1 MRENRNR
8 SKIFDILHTFL
19 HKPLF
24 NKKTPNEGK
33 SKEKEVEKTKKNK
46 RDVVL
51 EDLKFILLMLA
62 IISTIIALAFGESK
76 YVITKSQEVSLFFS
90 GPNYR
95 IVERNL
101 NCYSLQAAVNTA
113 SNGETIRVIRDVT
126 EDEDVVINKSIT
138 IDLNGN
144 DITLDGAS
152 IVNNGVLTI
161 IDDSQTHIR
170 ETTGEYELQIAGTIT
185 SNDNAIIN
193 NEVLEID
200 GNVDVNGTG
209 NSTYTI
215 ENLGDLTLTDGV
227 ISGTNYGAV
236 RNGNEGVM
244 AHTTITGGT
253 VIASKGS
260 AIVNEGVLEE
270 EAEEEENIENNGEGE
285 EENEVEP
292 LTENILLSGTGVV
305 VSEASRNGVT
315 ILNNSASGKVKITG
329 GEVLASGTAVVVGN
343 GNSDAVVNHSTGEIE
358 ITGGSIESATAAGIA
373 VTDGDITITGGEI
386 TGHTYGMWID
396 DGTVVIG
403 TENNATAVS
412 IIGETEDG
420 ILNNTADITIY
431 SGEIESRG
439 TSSGNAG
446 VRQYG
451 EGTITIGKEDNVA
464 SISVPSIFGEN
475 YGLSVEDGTV
485 NFYDGIITGAYDD
498 ENSVGQSIY
507 GDIADIPEGYTIIK
521 NIQIDNETTY
531 EYAVLSNSYITSF
544 DANYAGASAIAGQS
558 VTYGSQYGTLP
569 TPTRT
574 GYTFNG
580 WNGKNLFDKNAITS
594 GYEISGTNIVQNAN
608 WFVSDYIEVDAGA
621 TYTISGKTQGAA
633 ILYYDQNKENVV
645 RGPDAVTGTITIPS
659 GKKYIRING
668 LLTEK
673 DTVQIEKGSVAT
685 QYESYY
691 VTATTVVTTAKDHTL
706 KANWTA
712 NTYTVVFNANN
723 GTGTMA
729 NQTITYDTTVT
740 LTTNT
745 FTRVGYKFTGWS
757 TTANNANGSTT
768 YIDGQ
773 TVNNMAPSG
782 TVNLYAIWVAANYGE
797 YDSNGV
803 WQRGTIS
810 LQEAVDKA
818 ATGNTI
824 KPITTVAETTKTTI
838 NAGKNIILDLNGN
851 TITYT
856 GDTAVIDNKGTL
868 LIKDSS
874 QTNIDLVG
882 SGVLESSTSTVVTS
896 SSSLTITGGTILG
909 DCGKANGVETTT
921 VYSTGSF
928 NMTGGKITSKSGA
941 ALISYGSTD
950 TISGN
955 AIIEKKIND
964 NGTFYSSAAYSYGG
978 TGKATISGN
987 AVLQNDNGNG
997 SNVVYNSSS
1006 GTIEIGGN
1014 ATVQNLGAVQ
1024 TISNA
1029 STGTITIKDSAQVT
1043 SAGGRVILNG
1053 YGSGN
1058 SSNYGTI
1065 QINGGQLSS
1074 SGEIITNTCQY
1085 GVVNVTAGTIS
1096 TTSSCAIGNSGNY
1109 ASINISGGTISAT
1122 GTSGSYGTIYN
1133 SADNASINISGGTIT
1148 KPNYPI
1154 YNCMGADN
1162 SQINITG
1169 GTITSSGNTSV
1180 YNHGAG
1186 TTVSVG
1192 SLSAVN
1198 NTTPA
1203 ITGKIWSDN
1212 SSSVN
1217 VGAITVNSGTIT
1229 GTSAQAIDAGGNV
1242 FITGGV
1248 LNGYTAAVNA
1258 SGTTV
1263 TVTGGTLRNV
1273 QENTAAITNSTGTTV
1288 VSGNATIIGGTKGI
1302 YATTGN
1308 ITVTGGTITS
1318 TQGEGIYATTGTI
1331 TIGDNTDVT
1340 VASTTSPSITGALH
1354 GVQKADTSQ
1363 GALYFYDGAITA
1375 PTGKSIVD
1383 GSDNEIVPIAMPEG
1397 YRKVI
1402 TDNGNSTE
1410 TARLSNQYT
1419 VKYPTRNLI
1428 YGLNDCGVTVGYP
1441 NADATSGSRMSY
1453 SISSGVVTVTSNA
1466 SDGYGMTSGRVNLE
1480 ANRTYRFSCSTNGT
1494 YGGGATDVEIFLMLD
1509 GRYTTYY
1516 RMNSNNNY
1524 EFTPTVSGTYW
1535 LRLDV
1540 NNSGATQTFS
1550 DLCMT
1555 YADKTT
1561 QEHNAVYGTLPNPT
1575 RDGYTF
1581 NGWYL
1586 NAVKATTLKDNTT
1599 ISTST
1604 GEIYANNN
1612 YILSD
1617 IIPIEG
1623 GRTLYSN
1630 VPICGIYTFDC
1641 YGRFIRRE
1649 SNRVTTHSIS
1659 ANARYMIVEICKGD
1673 DNEKTIDWYRNNL
1686 VISDYSN
1693 ASGVS
1698 YINSQV
1704 TSATVD
1710 KVAGDHCLFSK
1721 WTANQYTLT
1730 INPNGGTKNGSTS
1743 ARTLSPNLT
1752 YNHTDWCKIGES
1764 SDGGNAT
1771 RTGYTL
1777 TGYYTSASGGTKVY
1791 NADGTAV
1798 NGCGYWSSDISGISS
1813 NLKYIGTS
1821 KLTVYAQWTANQYT
1835 LTINPNGGTKNGSTS
1850 ARTLGTNLVY
1860 NSSNR
1865 SKIGESSDGGN
1876 ATRHGYTLTGYYTS
1890 ASGGTKV
1897 YNADGTAVQGTA
1909 YFNSSNCYIG
1919 TSNLTVYA
1927 QWSPNTYTI
1936 TFNANGGTGA
1946 PANQSFTF
1954 NAGEKI
1960 SSTVPSRQGY
1970 TFVNWK
1976 RSDTTHTFNPGDT
1989 IPSGWGNFGLVAQW
2003 TANTYTVTF
2012 NSNSGSG
2019 TMSAQTMTYDTSAN
2033 LTANAFTKTGYTFV
2047 GWSTAQVTTKQ
2058 NLITAIEIGRN
2069 FTKNGNNYI
2078 CNQTAS
2084 TQDSYLRISANMK
2097 SGRKYVLIFNASGVP
2112 DNNLLAFDFPS
2123 QSAGNSITLKNG
2135 MNIIS
2140 FTATSDLAQGIL
2152 DDTAK
2157 DNRANVTLSNFV
2169 LYETAENMTNSFS
2182 DGQSVKN
2189 LATSGN
2195 VNLYALW
2202 TANTYTVTFNSNGG
2216 SGTMSAQTMTYDAQ
2230 ANLTANTF
2238 TKTNYTFAGWST
2250 SASDKNYVYDNGE
2263 YSGTHPSGQSGYTDF
2278 KQYYIAPSFAEG
2290 DVYQLDV
2297 DVKGTGSMVNYFYGG
2312 SNYLKVASWQSP
2324 TTGNSGTNGDGNN
2337 PITLTSEWKHYTVRF
2352 TLSNSGNGA
2361 VNKYVL
2367 FRVFG
2372 GNTAYIKNIRFNKV
2386 SSSSIA
2392 YVDQHSVSNL
2402 ATSGNVNLY
2411 AIWTQASPTSTNP
2424 SSSITQYAQWIVD
2437 NFTSIVKEDDKKL
2450 NIFKV
2455 PSAIAVVATKKY
2467 EYLS

>member
-244 AHTTITGGT
+244 AHITITGGT

-270 EAEEEENIENNGEGE
+270 EAEEENIENNGEGE

-329 GEVLASGTAVVVGN
+329 GEVLASGTAVVAGN
-343 GNSDAVVNHSTGEIE
+343 GNSDAVTNHSTGEIE

-396 DGTVVIG
+396 DGTAVIG

-431 SGEIESRG
+431 SGEIESGG

-498 ENSVGQSIY
+498 ENSVGLSIY
-507 GDIADIPEGYTIIK
+507 GDIEDIPEGYTIIK
-521 NIQIDNETTY
+521 NTQIDNETTY

-544 DANYAGASAIAGQS
+544 DANYAGASAIAGKS

-580 WNGKNLFDKNAITS
+580 WNGKNLFDKNAITN

-608 WFVSDYIEVDAGA
+608 WFVSDYIEVEAGA

-691 VTATTVVTTAKDHTL
+691 VTDTTVVTTAKDHTL

-782 TVNLYAIWVAANYGE
+782 NVNLYAIWVAANYGE

-810 LQEAVDKA
+810 LQEAVDKV

-964 NGTFYSSAAYSYGG
+964 NGTFYSSACFSYGG

-1162 SQINITG
+1162 SQINITA
-1169 GTITSSGNTSV
+1169 GTITSSGTTSV

-1308 ITVTGGTITS
+1308 VTVKGGTITS

-1383 GSDNEIVPIAMPEG
+1383 GSDNEIVLTAMPEG

-1480 ANRTYRFSCSTNGT
+1480 ANRKYRFSCSTNGT

-1516 RMNSNNNY
+1516 RMSSNNNY

-1586 NAVKATTLKDNTT
+1586 NAVKATTLNDNTT

-1604 GEIYANNN
+1604 GEIYSNNN

-1649 SNRVTTHSIS
+1649 SNRVTAHSIS

-1710 KVAGDHCLFSK
+1710 KVAGDHCLFAK

-1821 KLTVYAQWTANQYT
+1821 NLTVYAQWTANQYT

-1860 NSSNR
+1860 NSTNW

-1876 ATRHGYTLTGYYTS
+1876 ATRNGYTLTGYYTS

-1936 TFNANGGTGA
+1936 TYNANGGTGA

-1960 SSTVPSRQGY
+1960 SSTVPAKQGY

-1989 IPSGWGNFGLVAQW
+1989 IPNGWGNFGLVAQW

-2012 NSNSGSG
+2012 DSNSGSG

-2157 DNRANVTLSNFV
+2157 DNRANVTFSNFV

-2312 SNYLKVASWQSP
+2312 SNYLRVASWQSP
-2324 TTGNSGTNGDGNN
+2324 TTGNSGTNSDGNN
-2337 PITLTSEWKHYTVRF
+2337 PITLTSDWKHYTVRF

-2437 NFTSIVKEDDKKL
+2437 NFTSIVKEDDKKI